1 MNLKICLLVFAVAIV
16 LLSVG
21 VQAIVLFQASTMLE
35 AFGKAVTLGILGGGG
50 ITPNGDGGDPVPG
63 PGVPR

>member
-1 MNLKICLLVFAVAIV
+1 MVAIV

-21 VQAIVLFQASTMLE
+21 VQAVVLFQASVALE
-35 AFGKAVTLGILGGGG
+35 TFGKTVALKVFGGGGG
-50 ITPNGDGGDPVPG
+50 ITPSDGGDPVPG